1 MQNTAGSSCLGHS
14 CTKIVQLFLI
24 IQKQKS
30 PTLSNFGESEREA
43 IRIVKGIKRPSLLYP
58 FYQEMR

>member
-30 PTLSNFGESEREA
+30 LALSVG
-43 IRIVKGIKRPSLLYP
+43 KLLSVR
-58 FYQEMR
+58 QSG